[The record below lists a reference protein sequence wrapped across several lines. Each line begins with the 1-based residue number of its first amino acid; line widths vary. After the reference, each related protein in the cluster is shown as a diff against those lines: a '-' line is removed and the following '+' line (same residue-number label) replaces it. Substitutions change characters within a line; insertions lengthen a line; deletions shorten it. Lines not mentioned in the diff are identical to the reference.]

1 MRGTID
7 SKLASGLVV
16 VSGIPAGDSGTGRFV
31 AHLKARMTEL
41 AGNRIKLISRPE
53 RPALWQIRLWL
64 RDQAYWFAAKQLI
77 RYGFLLIRFWWAV
90 SLVLLRRGQRLIML
104 HPQNLGYRLA
114 IHLFESRKTLSLMY
128 LLDSSFFCV
137 VSYNHL
143 QGEGGSC
150 LRCLE
155 LGFDQVEKNGCEPF
169 PRPDRDAVGFV
180 PRLQELVKMGRIKV
194 AAQNLRQAELAQR
207 HFGLPSCPPVVG
219 LWTQDWDEVFSG
231 SAGLVANAVASPAYS
246 WDILFH
252 GYCLDA
258 KGVGWTA
265 KVAAQ
270 CPELRFMFP
279 FARPAWFEAPAN
291 CSFVPCT
298 WESGLRDELGR
309 SRFVAVPSL
318 WSAPIEGALV
328 KSIACASAVVVVDN
342 PTSFCDEL
350 PDGLVL
356 KLSATP
362 ADAAA
367 ELRHAVE
374 SDWHP
379 DAAVKARW
387 LAGFAKNKQGFV
399 PGLLGAA
406 LSKQPEMFS

>member
-1 MRGTID
+1 MRSAID
-7 SKLASGLVV
+7 SELASNLVV
-16 VSGIPAGDSGTGRFV
+16 ISGIPAGDSGTGRFV
-31 AHLKARMTEL
+31 AHLQARM
-41 AGNRIKLISRPE
+41 AGIVGNRIRLISRPE

-64 RDQAYWFAAKQLI
+64 KNKAYKFAASEII
-77 RYGFLLIRFWWAV
+77 RYGFLLGRFWCGV
-90 SLVLLRRGQRLIML
+90 SLVLLKPDRRLVLL
-104 HPQNLGYRLA
+104 HPQNVGYRLA
-114 IHLFESRKTLSLMY
+114 LRLLESRKAPSLIY
-128 LLDSSFFCV
+128 LLDSSFFCL

-143 QGEGGSC
+143 QGETGPC

-155 LGFDQVEKNGCEPF
+155 FGYDQIAKNGCKPF
-169 PRPDRDAVGFV
+169 PRPDPAATAFAPG
-180 PRLQELVKMGRIKV
+180 LEELVKAGRVKV

-207 HFGLPSCPPVVG
+207 QFGLPSCPPVIG

-231 SAGLVANAVASPAYS
+231 DAELTPDEAPAEYS
-246 WDILFH
+246 WDVLFH
-252 GYCLDA
+252 GHCLDA
-258 KGVGWTA
+258 KGASWTA

-279 FARPAWFEAPAN
+279 FPSPDWFEAPAN

-328 KSIACASAVVVVDN
+328 KSIACARAVVVVNN
-342 PTSFCDEL
+342 PTSYCDEL
-350 PDGLVL
+350 PDSLVL

-362 ADAAA
+362 EAASA

-374 SDWHP
+374 NDWHP
-379 DAAVKARW
+379 DADIKVDW
-387 LAGFAKNKQGFV
+387 LAGFAKNKLSFV
-399 PGLLGAA
+399 PGLLDAA
-406 LSKQPEMFS
+406 LAAHAERLA